1 LPDAQYDLQIS
12 GFFMVLD
19 KTWFTISAEGTFMS
33 KLRGLKLL
41 SLALLLAPPVIFTNA
56 AAVRSEEGVR
66 QIFRVMLDEA
76 RILRLDTPAQTLVLG
91 NAAIA
96 DAVVS
101 DGKTVIITGKSFGTT
116 NLIAL
121 NRNNEI
127 IAERQIQVQQPESS
141 ILVVQR
147 AGNSESYSCAPK
159 CKPTPILGDEEKFFS
174 GTISQSSSRN
184 GWAQGGGAK

>member
-1 LPDAQYDLQIS
+1 M
-12 GFFMVLD
+12 F
-19 KTWFTISAEGTFMS
+19 
-33 KLRGLKLL
+33 KLRALKLL
-41 SLALLLAPPVIFTNA
+41 SVSACLAAPLFFSLPA
-56 AAVRSEEGVR
+56 MVRGEEGVR

-76 RILRLDTPAQTLVLG
+76 RILKLDTPAQTLVLG

-101 DGKTVIITGKSFGTT
+101 DGKTIIITGKAFGTT

-141 ILVVQR
+141 ILTVQR
-147 AGNSESYSCAPK
+147 GSASESYSCAPK
-159 CKPTPILGDEEKFFS
+159 CKPTPILGDDEKFFS
-174 GTISQSSSRN
+174 GIIGQSGSRN
-184 GWAQGGGAK
+184 SWAQGSGGGAAK

>member
-1 LPDAQYDLQIS
+1 MFKLR
-12 GFFMVLD
+12 VL
-19 KTWFTISAEGTFMS
+19 KLFSVSACLATLLTISS
-33 KLRGLKLL
+33 
-41 SLALLLAPPVIFTNA
+41 PVT
-56 AAVRSEEGVR
+56 VQSEEGMR

-76 RILRLDTPAQTLVLG
+76 RILKLDTPAQTLVLG

-101 DGKTVIITGKSFGTT
+101 DGKTIIITGKSFGTT

-121 NRNNEI
+121 SRSNEI

-141 ILVVQR
+141 ILTVQR
-147 AGNSESYSCAPK
+147 GPASESYSCAPK

-174 GTISQSSSRN
+174 GIIGQSGSRN
-184 GWAQGGGAK
+184 GWAQGGGGGSK